1 MLETEWAGARR
12 RKTSVDRL
20 ITETRLSE
28 VARKLRE
35 PRLSISAIQETCGFR
50 NANALQN
57 LFKWRYNTS
66 MPYCRRT
73 GRPCRE
79 AALPRRDRPRPRC
92 AISRRARRRE
102 PACPDEAGGRR
113 RSPASRDVSCTRAT
127 SRRQSTRTT
136 SPSTADAG
144 SLRPDAHGMSSPAP
158 PADMRAVTAT
168 TWSTL
173 GDARSKRGLC
183 STGSAPVE
191 SYTTPFA
198 VFVTAESWYGRHFAS
213 SSPPCH
219 CITASPPAKTANEKD
234 ADAARHAAIRAS
246 ARPVLP

>member
-1 MLETEWAGARR
+1 M
-12 RKTSVDRL
+12 
-20 ITETRLSE
+20 
-28 VARKLRE
+28 
-35 PRLSISAIQETCGFR
+35 SA
-50 NANALQN
+50 
-57 LFKWRYNTS
+57 
-66 MPYCRRT
+66 
-73 GRPCRE
+73 
-79 AALPRRDRPRPRC
+79 
-92 AISRRARRRE
+92 
-102 PACPDEAGGRR
+102 
-113 RSPASRDVSCTRAT
+113 
-127 SRRQSTRTT
+127 
-136 SPSTADAG
+136 ADAG
-144 SLRPDAHGMSSPAP
+144 RAKSSVGEIQFHTLEKSKTTVGNFRFLTEPCQYLLNAESSPAP

-219 CITASPPAKTANEKD
+219 CITASPSAKTANEKD
-234 ADAARHAAIRAS
+234 ADAARYAAIRAS